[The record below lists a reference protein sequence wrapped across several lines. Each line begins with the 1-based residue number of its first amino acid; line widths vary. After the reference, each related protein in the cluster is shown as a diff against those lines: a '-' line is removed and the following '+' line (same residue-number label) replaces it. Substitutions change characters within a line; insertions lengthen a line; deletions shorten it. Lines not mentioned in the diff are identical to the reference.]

1 MPQIKNV
8 ARFTTRIKPTDP
20 FFQTLSTKDETV
32 MQETQVAALTKFSS
46 QMLELLEQQSQPLSV
61 VEITELVEQQLGRR
75 YHDSHIRIS
84 LTELSEKGKIF
95 TRQENSD
102 ERSLRARGQ
111 KIRNLR
117 AALYSTQNPVPPRT
131 EAEAVP
137 GIFLND
143 SFGIPWSKKKAARAA
158 EVVLATEEIILH
170 NEEAVRTPAL
180 STMSNPVIDMLI
192 EKIVAERT
200 KEVVQEL
207 EKVQTELARLKEFLK
222 SAL

>member
-1 MPQIKNV
+1 
-8 ARFTTRIKPTDP
+8 
-20 FFQTLSTKDETV
+20 
-32 MQETQVAALTKFSS
+32 MQETHEVALTKFAA
-46 QMLELLEQQSQPLSV
+46 QLLELLQKQTQPLTV
-61 VEITELVEQQLGRR
+61 VEVTELGFIELGRR
-75 YHDSHIRIS
+75 YHDSHIR
-84 LTELSEKGKIF
+84 LALSELTDKGKLF

-102 ERSLRARGQ
+102 ERSLRAQGK

-117 AALYSTQNPVPPRT
+117 AALYSTQNPVPARI

-143 SFGIPWSKKKAARAA
+143 SFGIPWSKKKARAKE
-158 EVVLATEEIILH
+158 EVLLEE
-170 NEEAVRTPAL
+170 VDVVSFPMSSMT
-180 STMSNPVIDMLI
+180 SNPVIDMLI

-200 KEVVQEL
+200 KDVILEL

>member
-1 MPQIKNV
+1 MPKIQQV
-8 ARFTTRIKPTDP
+8 ARFTTRVKPADP
-20 FFQTLSTKDETV
+20 FFQSLAPQETV
-32 MQETQVAALTKFSS
+32 MQQPQAAALTKFAQ
-46 QMLELLEQQSQPLSV
+46 QMLELLQQQTQPLSV
-61 VEITELVEQQLGRR
+61 TEVTELVEQQLGRR
-75 YHDSHIRIS
+75 YHDSHIRIA
-84 LTELSEKGKIF
+84 LTELTEKGKLF
-95 TRQENSD
+95 ARQENSD
-102 ERSLRARGQ
+102 ERSLRAQGK

-117 AALYSTQNPVPPRT
+117 AALYSVQNPVQLRT

-143 SFGIPWSKKKAARAA
+143 SFGIPWSKKKAARDNEAIILDA
-158 EVVLATEEIILH
+158 EVVSSP
-170 NEEAVRTPAL
+170 TPGM
-180 STMSNPVIDMLI
+180 MSNPVIDMLI